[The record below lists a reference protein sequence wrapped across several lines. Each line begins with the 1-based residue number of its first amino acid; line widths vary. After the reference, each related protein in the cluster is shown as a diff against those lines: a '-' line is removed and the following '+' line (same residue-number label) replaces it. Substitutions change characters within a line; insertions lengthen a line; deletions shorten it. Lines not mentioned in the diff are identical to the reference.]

1 MKAEL
6 VPIDAPAVEIRPME
20 VLQLAIQQGADVDK
34 LAKLL
39 ELQERWEAGQAR
51 KAFTAAMARFKAH
64 PPEIS
69 KNKHVKFGATTY
81 NHATLDHVTE
91 QVTKALSAV
100 GISHKWEVDQQNGI
114 SVTCVLTHELGHSER
129 TTLSAGA
136 DTSGSKN
143 AIQAIG
149 STVTYL
155 ERYTLLAATGLAAS
169 DQDDDGGSGEQ
180 RPAMSEESVMEWIDA
195 IASASDLDE
204 LKQRYFDAAKKAEE
218 LHDTAAVTKFQKAKN
233 ARYREIHHA

>member
-6 VPIDAPAVEIRPME
+6 IQLEAPAAEIRPME

-51 KAFTAAMARFKAH
+51 KAFTAAMARFKAN
-64 PPEIS
+64 PPQIS

-100 GISHKWEVDQQNGI
+100 GVSHKWEVDQHNGI

-129 TTLSAGA
+129 TTLSAA
-136 DTSGSKN
+136 PDTSGSKN

-169 DQDDDGGSGEQ
+169 EDDDGRTSE
-180 RPAMSEESVMEWIDA
+180 AMPEESVVEWVDA

-204 LKQRYFDAAKKAEE
+204 LKKNFFDAAKKAEE
-218 LHDTAAVTKFQKAKN
+218 YHDTAAIAKFQKAKN

>member
-6 VPIDAPAVEIRPME
+6 IPIDTQAAEIRPME
-20 VLQLAIQQGADVDK
+20 VLQIAIQQGADVDK

-51 KAFTAAMARFKAH
+51 KAFTAAMARFKAN

-69 KNKHVKFGATTY
+69 KNKHVKFGNTAY
-81 NHATLDHVTE
+81 HHATLDHVTE

-100 GISHKWEVDQQNGI
+100 GISHKWEVDQRNGI

-129 TTLSAGA
+129 TTLSAA
-136 DTSGSKN
+136 PDTSGSKN

-169 DQDDDGGSGEQ
+169 EDDDGKSSE
-180 RPAMSEESVMEWIDA
+180 PHPSMPEESVAEWLDA
-195 IASASDLDE
+195 INASSDLEE
-204 LKQRYFDAAKKAEE
+204 LKKNFFDAAEKAEDF
-218 LHDTAAVTKFQKAKN
+218 HDTAAVAKFQKAKN